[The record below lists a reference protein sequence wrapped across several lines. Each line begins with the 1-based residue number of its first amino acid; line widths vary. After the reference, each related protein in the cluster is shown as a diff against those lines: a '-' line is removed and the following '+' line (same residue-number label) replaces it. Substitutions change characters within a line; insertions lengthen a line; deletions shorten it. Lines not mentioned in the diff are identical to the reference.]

1 MMGEALNQE
10 GYTVL
15 GVRLPGHATRQAD
28 LPRTRWQDWLAAVED
43 GWHLL
48 RGAADPI
55 VLVGLSMGGALSLL
69 FASGRYAAECSVAG
83 VVAMSTPYDL
93 KPDPRF
99 PFIRLLH
106 PLVPQVMKGPSDF
119 RDAQMGKEHVSYP
132 AYPTRSIAELR
143 DVLAE
148 MRAALPEV
156 TAPALLIHARGDTG
170 GGFFDPLSME
180 KIHAALGS
188 REKEMRW
195 VENSGHI
202 ITRDQAR
209 AVVFQAALDFIH
221 RITRP
226 H

>member
-1 MMGEALNQE
+1 
-10 GYTVL
+10 
-15 GVRLPGHATRQAD
+15 
-28 LPRTRWQDWLAAVED
+28 
-43 GWHLL
+43 
-48 RGAADPI
+48 
-55 VLVGLSMGGALSLL
+55 
-69 FASGRYAAECSVAG
+69 
-83 VVAMSTPYDL
+83 
-93 KPDPRF
+93 
-99 PFIRLLH
+99 
-106 PLVPQVMKGPSDF
+106 
-119 RDAQMGKEHVSYP
+119 
-132 AYPTRSIAELR
+132 
-143 DVLAE
+143 

-170 GGFFDPLSME
+170 GGLFDPLSME

-195 VENSGHI
+195 VENSSHI